1 MNVPDQS
8 GDVPHGSKSEP
19 AAKETTS
26 FRSVERRLIVMRV
39 DPETL
44 GGLDRPGAGAIIA
57 LGPPIDAYTDGW
69 TLVSHTFEVKPGG
82 DGLLSVLFER
92 SG

>member
-1 MNVPDQS
+1 
-8 GDVPHGSKSEP
+8 
-19 AAKETTS
+19 
-26 FRSVERRLIVMRV
+26 MRV
-39 DPETL
+39 SPEML
-44 GGLDRPGAGAIIA
+44 GGLDRPGAGAIIT
-57 LGPPIDAYTDGW
+57 LGAPIDAYADGW